1 MRREAKEVQLKA
13 EISKFSKL
21 KIMTPEQII
30 IWDYLVVNAQGMIN
44 AKHIGDI
51 AVAIDEP
58 PY

>member
-1 MRREAKEVQLKA
+1 
-13 EISKFSKL
+13 
-21 KIMTPEQII
+21 MTPEQII

-51 AVAIDEP
+51 AVAIDEL